1 MVRADVLMLSQSL
14 YRRAYFI
21 AEQRKFQGAWS
32 VGKRM
37 LRRVGVI
44 SLSAVLAVCAFY
56 EVTKSGKV
64 SARKPLVHSPAT
76 EGNAVSATP
85 VDERSSNRAEPTPD
99 LAKRPVVAQNAASP
113 LAAQISEPSALA
125 QWSHDS
131 PCDPRLSA
139 EAARVR
145 EQIRL
150 RFTRVAAPPGNAS
163 LYFDPSV
170 RDAVVQRLL
179 YALARIERLVHAR
192 LGLSS
197 IAPDVYLYRSPT
209 ELRKGACVSPKT
221 VSYYDGAIH
230 LYLDPDDDLLNSLK
244 HEYVHHAL
252 FSHAIRRP
260 VWFQEGV
267 AMLIGSETEWLRWR
281 PKGPLLPPER
291 MVQTFPQAASAEEA
305 EAFYGQA
312 FAMTVFLNKLCEND
326 ASCDLRDLVRALETG
341 VVRPETLFDWAVSQ
355 RGTDLV
361 RTARLPLWDDYIAN
375 GLQFGPDTTTAI
387 WARRWQR
394 R

>member
-1 MVRADVLMLSQSL
+1 M
-14 YRRAYFI
+14 
-21 AEQRKFQGAWS
+21 
-32 VGKRM
+32 
-37 LRRVGVI
+37 
-44 SLSAVLAVCAFY
+44 LAVCTFY

-64 SARKPLVHSPAT
+64 SAQKPSVHSPAT

-85 VDERSSNRAEPTPD
+85 VDVRSSSRAEPTLD
-99 LAKRPVVAQNAASP
+99 LARRPVIAQKAAGP
-113 LAAQISEPSALA
+113 TAAQMSEPSALP
-125 QWSHDS
+125 QWPHDT

-139 EAARVR
+139 EAARAR
-145 EQIRL
+145 EQIRAS
-150 RFTRVAAPPGNAS
+150 FTRVAAPLGNS

-170 RDAVVQRLL
+170 PDAVVQSLL
-179 YALARIERLVHAR
+179 YALARIDGLVHAR

-197 IAPDVYLYRSPT
+197 LAPNVYLYRSPT
-209 ELRKGACVSPKT
+209 ELRKGVCVTPKT

-230 LYLDPDDDLLNSLK
+230 LYLDPDDDLLNSLR

-267 AMLIGSETEWLRWR
+267 AMLIGDPDEWLRWR

-312 FAMTVFLNKLCEND
+312 FAMTVFLNRLCQND
-326 ASCDLRDLVRALETG
+326 TSCDLRDLVRALETG
-341 VVRPETLFDWAVSQ
+341 VVRLEALFDWAVSQ
-355 RGTDLV
+355 RGSDLV

-375 GLQFGPDTTTAI
+375 GLEFGPDTTAAI
-387 WARRWQR
+387 WARRR
-394 R
+394 RRR